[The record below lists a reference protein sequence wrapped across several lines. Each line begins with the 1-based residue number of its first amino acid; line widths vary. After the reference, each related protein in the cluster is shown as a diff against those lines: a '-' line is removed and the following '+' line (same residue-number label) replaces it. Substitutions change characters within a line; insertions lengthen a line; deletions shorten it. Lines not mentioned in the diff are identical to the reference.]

1 MNNTRSRWPRC
12 SPTHKDRCTVHKHRA
27 LQQRSHQAAQPHQ
40 LRSLYMYISTYTPS
54 LFQICSY
61 DHSLRYCFSFCYGDR
76 IVRCSS
82 KTQFSMTS
90 ADRWSLRYKSSCMAY
105 TPAMLYRRLE
115 VLPFPWDKW
124 HLGNMWVSHIYT
136 IPTTPGVCFQIWRS
150 WHLWASTSSA
160 GWMQIVEPPGIEA
173 LVWYMLY
180 IYVYV

>member
-1 MNNTRSRWPRC
+1 MTLQLAMHTPAFFCSQHSNVLYIYSVQRASSTAVVTPYCIMHYRLAGNHAGVVTLNNTRSRWPRC
-12 SPTHKDRCTVHKHRA
+12 SHTHKDRCTVHKHRA
-27 LQQRSHQAAQPHQ
+27 LQQRSHQAVQPHQ

-61 DHSLRYCFSFCYGDR
+61 DHSLRYCLSFCYGDR

-115 VLPFPWDKW
+115 VLPFP
-124 HLGNMWVSHIYT
+124 
-136 IPTTPGVCFQIWRS
+136 
-150 WHLWASTSSA
+150 
-160 GWMQIVEPPGIEA
+160 
-173 LVWYMLY
+173 
-180 IYVYV
+180 